1 MAHSSATPH
10 LHTSYASTTP
20 VAQARSFNMPWR
32 IFDLCSV
39 LFVAGTLLIS
49 PDSTEVCH
57 G

>member
-10 LHTSYASTTP
+10 LHTSYASTAS